1 MLMRMVG
8 LLFPYTD
15 LMQREKM
22 RSLIGFQTMWNFQM
36 VTPLI
41 CVTVSTERKESL
53 LTWKA
58 TIAM

>member
-15 LMQREKM
+15 LMQREKI
-22 RSLIGFQTMWNFQM
+22 RSLIGFQMMWT
-36 VTPLI
+36 VTHLI

-53 LTWKA
+53 SA
-58 TIAM
+58 

>member
-22 RSLIGFQTMWNFQM
+22 RSLIGFQTMWNFQT
-36 VTPLI
+36 VTHLI
-41 CVTVSTERKESL
+41 CVTISTERKESL
-53 LTWKA
+53 LA
-58 TIAM
+58 